1 MFCKLPNETFQFTAL
16 CDIIA
21 SGTQKLGVSYPWID
35 VFAGDP
41 ALIFAQAHCLGAAS
55 REGRGVAKTSKFSR
69 HLWNG
74 NTSNNNFS

>member
-16 CDIIA
+16 CDII
-21 SGTQKLGVSYPWID
+21 GVSYPWID